1 MDWSNAQMEIVGQNG
16 VIKRRVLV
24 VDDEMVNREILGNF
38 LSTVYTVEYASNA
51 KVALGMLTDPDVDYS
66 LILLDLVMPVMGGI
80 EFLQHRNESE
90 RLKAIPVIVM
100 TSEKAFEIKCLKLG
114 AADFIAKP
122 FNLPEVVLARCE
134 RIVEL
139 FENKNIISHTEK
151 DSLTGLFVKDY
162 FFEYIRRVELL
173 GKQVPRDALVFDIE
187 HFHLVNEFC
196 GRPLGNMVLSKIG
209 EALQKLLPSMNGF
222 ACRATADT
230 FYVFVSHQEDYSELC
245 EALSAVLSSFFHIG
259 NIRIRYGLWENVGR
273 DFEIEVWFD
282 RAKIACNSNRGD
294 LSKSFARYNND
305 LHAKYLF
312 EETLIHDLD
321 EAIANKDLRV
331 YYQPKY
337 NIVGKKPRLASA
349 EALVRWIHPKL
360 GFISPGDF
368 IPLFE
373 SNGLIRKVDNFV
385 WKEVAAQIRKWKDK
399 YGATIPVSVNV
410 SRINIL
416 DPELEM
422 KLEDIRAKYDLSAE
436 EFMLEVTESAYSENM
451 KRLVEV
457 VENLRNKGFRIE
469 IDDFGAGY
477 SSLNMLTTIPIDILK
492 IDMSFIRNMEKDERN
507 KKLVKIIIDIAKFL
521 KIPSVAEGVETESQ
535 LDTLKKMGCEIIQ
548 GFYFSKPVPPK
559 DFASFIEDEIVPGRN

>member
-259 NIRIRYGLWENVGR
+259 NIRIRYGLWENVSR

>member
-1 MDWSNAQMEIVGQNG
+1 MEIVGQNG

-259 NIRIRYGLWENVGR
+259 NIRIRYGLWENVSR

>member
-1 MDWSNAQMEIVGQNG
+1 MVWSNAQMEIVGQNG

-259 NIRIRYGLWENVGR
+259 NIRIRYGLWENVSR

-360 GFISPGDF
+360 GFINPGDF

-422 KLEDIRAKYDLSAE
+422 KLENIRTKYDLSAE

>member
-1 MDWSNAQMEIVGQNG
+1 MEIVGQNG

-259 NIRIRYGLWENVGR
+259 NIRIRYGLWENVSR
-273 DFEIEVWFD
+273 DFEIEVWFV

-422 KLEDIRAKYDLSAE
+422 KLEYIRAKYDLSAE